1 MGLYIGA
8 FDGLTTSNQGKQS
21 IPESGAFYESEA
33 FYGKDNQSFMD
44 FYGIKLIEL

>member
-8 FDGLTTSNQGKQS
+8 FDGLTTSNQGKHS
-21 IPESGAFYESEA
+21 IPKPEALYKSEA

-44 FYGIKLIEL
+44 FYGIKLTEL

>member
-1 MGLYIGA
+1 MGLYIGV

-21 IPESGAFYESEA
+21 IPKPEALYKSEA

-44 FYGIKLIEL
+44 FYGIKLTEL

>member
-21 IPESGAFYESEA
+21 IPKPEALYKSQA

-44 FYGIKLIEL
+44 FYGIKLTEL